1 MRIALQAMAQSAS
14 DPRYPSKR
22 NLSVRTEGN
31 PRDETDRAPA
41 ASVAESARRM
51 SGHSAGSAGVGARGG
66 ARSGATRASPAIDAG
81 NNAADHLA
89 SNQRGPAFLRVF
101 GAAADIGAFEVQT
114 AEVIFRDGF
123 D

>member
-51 SGHSAGSAGVGARGG
+51 FGHSAGSAGVGARGG

-81 NNAADHLA
+81 NNAADLA
-89 SNQRGPAFLRVF
+89 SDQRGPAFLRVF